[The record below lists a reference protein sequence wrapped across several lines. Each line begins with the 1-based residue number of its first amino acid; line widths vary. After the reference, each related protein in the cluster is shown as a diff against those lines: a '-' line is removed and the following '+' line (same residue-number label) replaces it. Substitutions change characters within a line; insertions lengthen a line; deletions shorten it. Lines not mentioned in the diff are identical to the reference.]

1 MKFFSPARF
10 EVEGEKHGEKPLG
23 LSSSKDAK
31 LGQQKESKINA
42 SSNLSGV
49 QELMNEE
56 LDENADVVSENPE
69 NKEAQEQVERIQ
81 NI

>member
-1 MKFFSPARF
+1 MA
-10 EVEGEKHGEKPLG
+10 
-23 LSSSKDAK
+23 
-31 LGQQKESKINA
+31 
-42 SSNLSGV
+42 
-49 QELMNEE
+49 EE